1 MVAIP
6 TAEEAKNRVE
16 DIDVL
21 SESDFEKIRNRT
33 EAAIKKG
40 QRKTSIGL
48 NQNDKRYWPMKRYLE
63 TLGYTTFG
71 KNNSYGSWLQ
81 WSW

>member
-1 MVAIP
+1 MVNIP

-40 QRKTSIGL
+40 QRRTSIGL

-63 TLGYTTFG
+63 SLGYETFG
-71 KNNSYGSWLQ
+71 RNNPYGSYLQ